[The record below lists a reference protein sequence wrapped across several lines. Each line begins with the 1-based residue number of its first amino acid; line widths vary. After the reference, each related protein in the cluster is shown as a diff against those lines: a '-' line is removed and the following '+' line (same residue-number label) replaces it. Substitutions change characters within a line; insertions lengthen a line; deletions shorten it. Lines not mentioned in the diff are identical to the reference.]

1 MEPFL
6 KKYIKS
12 TTQVMDSIGFNKN
25 NILIIFAKYII
36 KKIEGGEGGMK
47 WFTKFLRTVFFLFP
61 PGKAFP

>member
-47 WFTKFLRTVFFLFP
+47 
-61 PGKAFP
+61 